1 MCCTSKCVVLQVR
14 AELSEAQSATAAAKA
29 ELESLRE
36 EWREAATAHNTE
48 RSTLEGK
55 VEGLCAAVAG
65 AEAAAAA
72 AAEREGNAR
81 QLWHE
86 GEQQVRPT
94 MLSSTSNWP
103 AIHL

>member
-1 MCCTSKCVVLQVR
+1 MLCCKVR
-14 AELSEAQSATAAAKA
+14 AELAEAESATAAAKA
-29 ELESLRE
+29 ELELLRE

-72 AAEREGNAR
+72 AAEREGSAR

-86 GEQQVRPT
+86 GEQQVALT
-94 MLSSTSNWP
+94 ILFTSN
-103 AIHL
+103 